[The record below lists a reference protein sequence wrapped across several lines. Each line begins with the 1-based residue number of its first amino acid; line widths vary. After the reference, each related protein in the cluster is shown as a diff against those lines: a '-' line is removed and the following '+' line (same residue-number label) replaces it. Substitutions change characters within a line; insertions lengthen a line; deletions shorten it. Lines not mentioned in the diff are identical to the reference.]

1 MAPYQFIERPTPF
14 SSKAGSTLPV
24 FAVTP
29 AHIEQGAID
38 PVALYWAKKAGFKA
52 EAGAILLVPSADG
65 SLGGVLLGLGGNPSE
80 IPFITGKLAR
90 ELPEGE
96 WHIETAPLTAN
107 RLALGFGLGS
117 YRFDKYKTTKTSGA
131 KLLIPQDA
139 EDGEIKRIL
148 AGVFLARDLINV
160 PANDMGPDEL
170 EIAFRGLAA
179 HYKAKV
185 RVTTGDDLLK
195 ENFPLIHAV
204 GRASESAP
212 RLLEMNWGKKGI
224 RV

>member
-1 MAPYQFIERPTPF
+1 M
-14 SSKAGSTLPV
+14 
-24 FAVTP
+24 
-29 AHIEQGAID
+29 
-38 PVALYWAKKAGFKA
+38 
-52 EAGAILLVPSADG
+52 
-65 SLGGVLLGLGGNPSE
+65 
-80 IPFITGKLAR
+80 
-90 ELPEGE
+90 
-96 WHIETAPLTAN
+96 TAN

-170 EIAFRGLAA
+170 EIAFRALAA

-185 RVTTGDDLLK
+185 NVTTGDDLLK

-212 RLLEMNWGKKGI
+212 RLLEMNWGKKGNPRLTLVGKGVCFDTGGLDI
-224 RV
+224 KPAASMALMKKDMGGAATVSYTHLTLPTICSV